1 MLTIN
6 TIELYNLLR
15 NKIGEKEAQAL
26 TEYISLQVDEKRAEK
41 KDVSASK
48 EDIFKVQNQISDL
61 RVELKEQKAEL
72 LKWMIVLFA
81 PFYIGMIVFLIKQ
94 FL

>member
-1 MLTIN
+1 MATIN

-26 TEYISLQVDEKRAEK
+26 TEYVNFQVDEKFTEK
-41 KDVSASK
+41 KDLLATK

-61 RVELKEQKAEL
+61 RVELKEQKADL

>member
-1 MLTIN
+1 MSTIN
-6 TIELYNLLR
+6 TIDLYNLLR

-26 TEYISLQVDEKRAEK
+26 TEYVYVQVDEKFAEK
-41 KDVSASK
+41 KDVLASK

-72 LKWMIVLFA
+72 LK
-81 PFYIGMIVFLIKQ
+81 
-94 FL
+94 

>member
-26 TEYISLQVDEKRAEK
+26 TEYISVQVDEKLAEK
-41 KDVSASK
+41 KDVLASK
-48 EDIFKVQNQISDL
+48 EDIYKVQSQISDL
-61 RVELKEQKAEL
+61 KVEMKEQKAEL

>member
-1 MLTIN
+1 MSTIN

-26 TEYISLQVDEKRAEK
+26 TEYVYVQADEKFAEK
-41 KDVSASK
+41 KDVLASK

-61 RVELKEQKAEL
+61 RVELKEQKADL

-81 PFYIGMIVFLIKQ
+81 PFYIGIVVFLIK
-94 FL
+94 

>member
-26 TEYISLQVDEKRAEK
+26 TEYISVQVEEKFAEK
-41 KDVSASK
+41 KDILATK
-48 EDIFKVQNQISDL
+48 EDIFQL
-61 RVELKEQKAEL
+61 RVEMKEQKADI

>member
-1 MLTIN
+1 MALLN

-26 TEYISLQVDEKRAEK
+26 TEYISVQVEEKLADK
-41 KDVSASK
+41 KDVLATK
-48 EDIFKVQNQISDL
+48 QDIFRVENQISDL
-61 RVELKEQKAEL
+61 KVEMKEQKADL
-72 LKWMIVLFA
+72 LKCMIVLFA
-81 PFYIGMIVFLIKQ
+81 AFYIGMIVFLIKQ